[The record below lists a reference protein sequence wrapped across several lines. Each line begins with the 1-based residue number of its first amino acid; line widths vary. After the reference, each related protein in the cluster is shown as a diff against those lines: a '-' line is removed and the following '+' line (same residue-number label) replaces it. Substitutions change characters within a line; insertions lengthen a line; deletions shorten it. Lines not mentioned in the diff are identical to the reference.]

1 MGLAAAQTVAPKTV
15 TDCNSYHPPRSYR
28 LHTRRCRRAAKTSA
42 WMGVAKGHA
51 RDRHLFQDRGVHH
64 KSADQCV
71 LGIGHLRMHLV
82 LDDAVALAVPNT
94 PSPTSQ
100 TILFSRVRPRVRAP
114 A

>member
-1 MGLAAAQTVAPKTV
+1 
-15 TDCNSYHPPRSYR
+15 
-28 LHTRRCRRAAKTSA
+28 
-42 WMGVAKGHA
+42 MGVAKGHA
-51 RDRHLFQDRGVHH
+51 RDRHLLRDGDLHH

-114 A
+114 ASGWLTPSGSALTRNAEEDFSFLSPLSP